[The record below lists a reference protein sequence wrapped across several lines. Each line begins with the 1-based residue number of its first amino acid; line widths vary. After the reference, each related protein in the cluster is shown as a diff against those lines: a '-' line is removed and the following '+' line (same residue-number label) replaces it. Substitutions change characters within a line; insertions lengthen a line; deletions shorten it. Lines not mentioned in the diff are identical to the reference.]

1 MRVINHEMKVIRHEA
16 PRRNANAITDKLV
29 LEQREHPI
37 SIFVVFKDANTAIS
51 TRDNVVIAR

>member
-1 MRVINHEMKVIRHEA
+1 MVRHKA
-16 PRRNANAITDKLV
+16 PRRNANTIADEFA

-37 SIFVVFKDANTAIS
+37 SILVVFKDANAAIS

>member
-16 PRRNANAITDKLV
+16 PSRNANTIADEFI

-37 SIFVVFKDANTAIS
+37 SILVVFKDANAAIS